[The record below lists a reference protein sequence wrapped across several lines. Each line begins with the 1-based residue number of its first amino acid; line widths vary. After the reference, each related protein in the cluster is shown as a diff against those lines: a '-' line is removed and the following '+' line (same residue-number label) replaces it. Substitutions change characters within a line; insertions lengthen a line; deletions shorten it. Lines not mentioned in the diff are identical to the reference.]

1 VPGADPPVSEKEIF
15 VSYSKD
21 DAVRVQVLVAAIE
34 REGWKVFWD
43 QEILPGE
50 DWESSIGVHLDAA
63 PVVIAVW
70 SKHSVKSRYV
80 RSETN
85 RANKRNVVVPVLID
99 AVEPPFGL
107 EHIQAA
113 DLVGWLANGGGT
125 LPARLKS
132 SVSRRMPSQPG
143 TPKAEAIVAVSQPA
157 TPPPAAVAA
166 VAPAASKKRQVALWI
181 GVGAVAAMLLGGSGY
196 YALQESSPVSLQA
209 TTDKAG
215 QDAKFDAQEEL
226 AKLRGQK
233 AEEEANQLRREAAAR
248 QKAEELAKL
257 RDEAAARQKA
267 AAEMAASR
275 KAEEDARKAA
285 EAAESDLHLT
295 PLDRQHVQVALAAL
309 GFDTGRTDDVFV
321 ARTREQIAAWQKSRS
336 YPDTGFLTGVQDQEL
351 LRDAAP
357 AVSRFDKQNDEVQ
370 QQAEAQARQ
379 RAQLDLKELAL
390 QLQVELA
397 RVGCDPGTPDGV
409 WGSASR
415 QAMQRYNQ
423 STKAQI
429 EATAPTAAALAD
441 VRTHTGRVCPL
452 TCGIGYKV
460 DGDKCVAIAPVASP
474 ADKRDAPQS
483 LDSPPQGPPA
493 DPPAAPNKTT
503 ALRPDAGVGG
513 RWVDN
518 YGAVYSI
525 SQAGDRYHF
534 TASGQACRGPYTSQG
549 TGVVTGQRVEVS
561 YRSTYSVGSC
571 IGTISAD
578 GNRITSD
585 CRDSVCGPFRTT
597 IERR

>member
-1 VPGADPPVSEKEIF
+1 VE
-15 VSYSKD
+15 
-21 DAVRVQVLVAAIE
+21 VQRLRDLQDLAE
-34 REGWKVFWD
+34 
-43 QEILPGE
+43 L
-50 DWESSIGVHLDAA
+50 
-63 PVVIAVW
+63 
-70 SKHSVKSRYV
+70 
-80 RSETN
+80 
-85 RANKRNVVVPVLID
+85 RN
-99 AVEPPFGL
+99 A
-107 EHIQAA
+107 
-113 DLVGWLANGGGT
+113 
-125 LPARLKS
+125 
-132 SVSRRMPSQPG
+132 
-143 TPKAEAIVAVSQPA
+143 
-157 TPPPAAVAA
+157 
-166 VAPAASKKRQVALWI
+166 
-181 GVGAVAAMLLGGSGY
+181 
-196 YALQESSPVSLQA
+196 
-209 TTDKAG
+209 
-215 QDAKFDAQEEL
+215 
-226 AKLRGQK
+226 
-233 AEEEANQLRREAAAR
+233 AAAR
-248 QKAEELAKL
+248 QKAE
-257 RDEAAARQKA
+257 
-267 AAEMAASR
+267 AEMAARR

-357 AVSRFDKQNDEVQ
+357 AVSRFDKQNDEVR

>member
-1 VPGADPPVSEKEIF
+1 
-15 VSYSKD
+15 
-21 DAVRVQVLVAAIE
+21 
-34 REGWKVFWD
+34 
-43 QEILPGE
+43 
-50 DWESSIGVHLDAA
+50 
-63 PVVIAVW
+63 
-70 SKHSVKSRYV
+70 
-80 RSETN
+80 
-85 RANKRNVVVPVLID
+85 
-99 AVEPPFGL
+99 
-107 EHIQAA
+107 
-113 DLVGWLANGGGT
+113 
-125 LPARLKS
+125 
-132 SVSRRMPSQPG
+132 M
-143 TPKAEAIVAVSQPA
+143 
-157 TPPPAAVAA
+157 
-166 VAPAASKKRQVALWI
+166 
-181 GVGAVAAMLLGGSGY
+181 
-196 YALQESSPVSLQA
+196 
-209 TTDKAG
+209 
-215 QDAKFDAQEEL
+215 
-226 AKLRGQK
+226 
-233 AEEEANQLRREAAAR
+233 AAR
-248 QKAEELAKL
+248 
-257 RDEAAARQKA
+257 
-267 AAEMAASR
+267 R

-585 CRDSVCGPFRTT
+585 CSDSVCGPFRTT